1 MSKDQSH
8 ISGLRHWTLSLRPFV
23 ARILGMTI
31 PDNKKMLYS
40 LTYVYGIGQSLSAL
54 ILKSANVNP
63 DKIAKDLTDEEM
75 NKIQKI
81 IERTYRVEGDLRREV
96 GQNIKRLKEIGTWRG
111 LRHGRRLPI
120 HGRTKTNSRTI
131 RGNVR
136 KTMGSGRKSTS
147 EKT

>member
-1 MSKDQSH
+1 M
-8 ISGLRHWTLSLRPFV
+8 

-31 PDNKKMLYS
+31 PDNKKILFS
-40 LTYVYGIGQSLSAL
+40 LTYIYGVGQSLSTL
-54 ILKSANVNP
+54 ILKSA
-63 DKIAKDLTDEEM
+63 KIDLNKRAKDLTDEEM

-81 IERTYRVEGDLRREV
+81 IERSYQVEGDLRREI
-96 GQNIKRLKEIGTWRG
+96 GQNVKRLKEIGTWRG
-111 LRHGRRLPI
+111 LRHARKLPV
-120 HGRTKTNSRTI
+120 HGRTKTNSRTL